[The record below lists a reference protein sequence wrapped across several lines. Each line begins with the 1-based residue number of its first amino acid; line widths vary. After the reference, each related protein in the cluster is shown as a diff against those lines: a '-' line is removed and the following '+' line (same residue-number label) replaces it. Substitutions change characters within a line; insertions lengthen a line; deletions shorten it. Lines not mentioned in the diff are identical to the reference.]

1 MTTTTSAYEL
11 LSKATLSLSDA
22 EITICIAELR
32 KKRVLYATNN
42 IPDTAVK
49 DAKPKSAAK
58 LSAEQKAAN
67 TAALL
72 AQMKFKED

>member
-11 LSKATLSLSDA
+11 LSKPTLSLTDA
-22 EITICIAELR
+22 EITTCIEELR
-32 KKRVLYATNN
+32 KKRILYANNN

-58 LSAEQKAAN
+58 LSADQKAAN

-72 AQMKFKED
+72 AQLKFKED